1 MSLRVRGPRAQQFVE
16 LLSRYCGLSLRL
28 VGESVSKNPD
38 GLINPNVS
46 DTLQDLVEEVLY
58 SPNLVEIV
66 AFGGNREPAVFWL
79 DSYDG
84 SPAFQLPAR
93 SVFVGDFNILETFL
107 PDFARAMMGHV
118 LREYLGAAR
127 PPGTPASR
135 MFDDYHDAAMR
146 TEAQVMGDLRGL
158 PIWTGN
164 VRPWEANYGNIN
176 VRSYGPGM
184 KIQMFLDADGSI
196 AAVRGP

>member
-16 LLSRYCGLSLRL
+16 LLGRYCGLGLRL

-46 DTLQDLVEEVLY
+46 ETLQDLIDEVLF
-58 SPNLVEIV
+58 SPSVVEIV
-66 AFGGNREPAVFWL
+66 AFGGNRDPAVFWV
-79 DSYDG
+79 DSFDAN
-84 SPAFQLPAR
+84 PAFQLPAR
-93 SVFVGDFNILETFL
+93 SVFVGDFNTLETL
-107 PDFARAMMGHV
+107 SPDFARAMMGHV

-135 MFDDYHDAAMR
+135 MFDDYHAAAMR

-164 VRPWEANYGNIN
+164 VRPWEANYGTIN

-184 KIQMFLDADGSI
+184 KMQVFLDANGNTT
-196 AAVRGP
+196 AVRGP